1 MRDSTTIFLPRA
13 TGGTT
18 IMDYSSDGMRLR
30 NVDFEIL
37 QVLTEGRNVAPNID
51 DRIDFKRT
59 YINTRLSVLTDYGLV
74 ERVGIENSGLYEL
87 TERGRVV
94 LELQDKYDEIK
105 DDPDRTFVEFGDLV
119 RGRLEERDEE

>member
-1 MRDSTTIFLPRA
+1 M
-13 TGGTT
+13 
-18 IMDYSSDGMRLR
+18 
-30 NVDFEIL
+30 
-37 QVLTEGRNVAPNID
+37 
-51 DRIDFKRT
+51 
-59 YINTRLSVLTDYGLV
+59 TDYGLV